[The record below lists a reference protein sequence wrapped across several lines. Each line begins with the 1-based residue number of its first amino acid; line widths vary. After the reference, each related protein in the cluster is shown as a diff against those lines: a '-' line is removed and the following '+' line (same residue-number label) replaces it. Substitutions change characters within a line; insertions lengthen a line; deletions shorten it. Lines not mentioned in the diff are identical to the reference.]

1 MCIAKKL
8 SGYRSSPSESSD
20 NHCTETASRR
30 RQTPNEPQRNET
42 NTVTDA
48 SEMNPVVTHSG
59 TPPTGDCS
67 MSCTSQNVAESTNL
81 LSSIR
86 DSVTT
91 SANQDGSERMQV
103 DVISGTCSNNS
114 ETTLASQVRPEEM
127 EGNTTATAASSSIL
141 MASSNGSVSTIANED
156 TTGSMQ
162 AGVISAFSSTV
173 MSSSNDSV
181 ATSADK
187 DMSDEKQANV
197 PAGASLTLMT
207 SSEDPVSIFA
217 NKQGTQASDASA
229 GSSTLVTS
237 RYNSTAVVT
246 CTGRTE
252 GIHGEIT
259 STPASTSFQGQHE
272 ETFTDDMMFSSS
284 DEDEDGM
291 DWEPA
296 FSDHSGDESLTER
309 DLETEKSY
317 VNRTNFIE
325 TDDSFM
331 TEDGPKDKLTT
342 SEPLENSSTSFPQR
356 INAEMVST
364 ALTTVSGSD
373 SYEGD
378 MPLSLLAEVSS
389 TVRKAKVSVKKGQ
402 GTKKKKGKGI
412 KKNSDTPVDDGH
424 VDEVSFS
431 GSEEIVSVLQ
441 PDPPATAVKGSS
453 NNGGI
458 SEGVDALGST
468 GFPGMD
474 DVLQVIIEE
483 EENALDFSHL
493 ETGLQT
499 ADDNMDDECVEI
511 NSQGDSSE
519 EIESMSSNERGI
531 SSPREELNSNL
542 GDASGGNLLIACG
555 GHENTNSNDGALP
568 DEQGAIEMDSVCE
581 VSNDYGN
588 ISSDEDSISVLEQQK
603 STCSTSNVP
612 GAHDKGINKQG
623 CLSGLTQDAGKV
635 EKSRAVARDQ
645 GVIESQVTRQETSR
659 SARGTAPEQTV
670 EVNNAG
676 DLCSS
681 VEITNDRSVLRTLP
695 QSNGKSAKQ
704 KNKKNA
710 GSRGS
715 VNESNPSAPGKPAV
729 PRTVKSTGK
738 SAHLETGLE
747 TADVTIDDECV
758 EINSLGD
765 SNEERKSESMS
776 SNERGISSP
785 REELNSNQ
793 GDESGGNLL
802 IACGSHDKT
811 NSNDGALPDEQGAIE
826 MDSVCEVSNDY
837 GNISS
842 DEDSI
847 SVLEQQKSTCSTSN
861 VPGAHDKGIN
871 KQGCLSGLTQDAGK
885 VEKSRAVARDQGV
898 IESQVTRHESSRS
911 ARGTAPEQTE
921 EINVAD
927 DLSSVEITN
936 DRSVPRTLPQSNTK
950 SVGQKNKKNASA
962 KGSVNERSSS
972 APGKP
977 AVTRT
982 VKFTGKSAHRASQS
996 NANAAEGNDA
1006 DTETERNSQ
1015 TITKTKEEPR
1025 EDVSKAKFR
1034 SRGNMFACDL
1044 QTLELLWNFK
1054 GR

>member
-568 DEQGAIEMDSVCE
+568 DEQGAIEMDSVGE

-588 ISSDEDSISVLEQQK
+588 ISSDEDSISVLEQHK
-603 STCSTSNVP
+603 STCGTSNVP

-623 CLSGLTQDAGKV
+623 CLRGSTQD
-635 EKSRAVARDQ
+635 
-645 GVIESQVTRQETSR
+645 T
-659 SARGTAPEQTV
+659 
-670 EVNNAG
+670 
-676 DLCSS
+676 
-681 VEITNDRSVLRTLP
+681 
-695 QSNGKSAKQ
+695 
-704 KNKKNA
+704 
-710 GSRGS
+710 
-715 VNESNPSAPGKPAV
+715 
-729 PRTVKSTGK
+729 
-738 SAHLETGLE
+738 
-747 TADVTIDDECV
+747 
-758 EINSLGD
+758 
-765 SNEERKSESMS
+765 
-776 SNERGISSP
+776 
-785 REELNSNQ
+785 
-793 GDESGGNLL
+793 
-802 IACGSHDKT
+802 
-811 NSNDGALPDEQGAIE
+811 
-826 MDSVCEVSNDY
+826 
-837 GNISS
+837 
-842 DEDSI
+842 
-847 SVLEQQKSTCSTSN
+847 
-861 VPGAHDKGIN
+861 
-871 KQGCLSGLTQDAGK
+871 GK